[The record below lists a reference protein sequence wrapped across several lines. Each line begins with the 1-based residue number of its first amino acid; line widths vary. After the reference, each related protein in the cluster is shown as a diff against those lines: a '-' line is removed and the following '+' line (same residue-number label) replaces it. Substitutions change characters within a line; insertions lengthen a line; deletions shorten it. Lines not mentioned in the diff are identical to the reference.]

1 MTTPYGF
8 LANDPHIKAF
18 MSTEQFK
25 LSEDLLDLR
34 FELDLSVYEAAE
46 RVNMTLEH
54 YMKFEYADTDLS
66 PDDYRDLIKRLKASE
81 KD

>member
-1 MTTPYGF
+1 MATPYGF
-8 LANDPHIKAF
+8 LTNDPHVRAF

-34 FELDLSVYEAAE
+34 LELDISVYEAAD

-66 PDDYRDLIKRLKASE
+66 HDAYRDLIKRLRASE